1 MSYNV
6 ARRTREIGIRMAL
19 GATRLAVLS
28 KVLRE
33 TLVVSTI
40 GVTLGLAGTIVATT
54 LVAQFLFELS
64 PRDPVTLAATTVV
77 LIATTMAAGVLPAR
91 RAAAV
96 DPIRALRTE

>member
-1 MSYNV
+1 QERVLAVLSSGFAVLALLLAAVGLFGVMSYNV
-6 ARRTREIGIRMAL
+6 ARRTREIGVRMAL
-19 GATRLAVLS
+19 GATRLAVVS

-64 PRDPVTLAATTVV
+64 PRDPVTL
-77 LIATTMAAGVLPAR
+77 
-91 RAAAV
+91 
-96 DPIRALRTE
+96 